1 MPPRLIAPTP
11 EDDAAIDRALAD
23 ADPDD
28 VPELTEAWFREA
40 GRARVEA
47 DGRIVVDRPVSVR
60 VDPEVVR
67 RFKAQ
72 GPDWEDRLNETLRR
86 AVGL

>member
-1 MPPRLIAPTP
+1 MPPRLIVPTP

-28 VPELTEAWFREA
+28 VPELTEAWFLEA

-67 RFKAQ
+67 RFKAE
-72 GPDWEDRLNETLRR
+72 GPDWEDRINETLRR